1 MKPLKRLSIL
11 MIFFLLMSACA
22 NKEPSVFNGDEL
34 KKQAESLV
42 YQINQL
48 NGAAL
53 YDISS
58 SVITDIYT
66 VEGINEYIEYQLRNV
81 GAFDEIITTS
91 FTETKHPLKE
101 YPIAVL
107 ETVARFENGT
117 LRYTFSFDEDN
128 QIIGF
133 TLAFLPK

>member
-1 MKPLKRLSIL
+1 MKLIKILSSL
-11 MIFFLLMSACA
+11 MILSFFMSACSE
-22 NKEPSVFNGDEL
+22 KEPSVFNGDDL
-34 KKQAESLV
+34 KKQAENIV
-42 YQINQL
+42 YEINQL
-48 NGAAL
+48 NGRAV

-66 VEGINEYIEYQLRNV
+66 LEGINEYIEYQLRNV
-81 GAFDEIITTS
+81 GAFDEIIITT

-117 LRYTFSFDEDN
+117 LRYIFSFNEDL

-133 TLAFLPK
+133 SLSFLPK